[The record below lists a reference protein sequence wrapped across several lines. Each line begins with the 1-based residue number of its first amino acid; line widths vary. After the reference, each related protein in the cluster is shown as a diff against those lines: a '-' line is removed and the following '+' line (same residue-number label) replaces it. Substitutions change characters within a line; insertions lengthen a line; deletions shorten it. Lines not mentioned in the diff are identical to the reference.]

1 MPSEDT
7 IGFKS
12 QFGQDRYVLERFFP
26 NRRKGYF
33 VEIGTV
39 DGVDLSNTWYFEQ
52 VLGWDGLLI
61 DASPRY
67 CELAA
72 RQRRATVVNC
82 ALADTE
88 GRMLFL
94 DAGYVGGLL
103 RFMPPR
109 QILEIEYYE
118 GPKQKPI
125 GVFWVDTKRLDSVLS
140 TQGVTRID
148 YLSVDIEGAEPQIL
162 STLDFGKVSV
172 GVITV
177 EAKGDA
183 IHAIHAILEPAGFVM
198 EGMVEADAVFVHRSF
213 RG

>member
-1 MPSEDT
+1 MSSDDK

-12 QFGQDRYVLERFFP
+12 QFGQDRYVLELFFS
-26 NRRKGYF
+26 NRRNGYF
-33 VEIGTV
+33 VEIGAI
-39 DGVDLSNTWYFEQ
+39 DGVELSNTWHFEQ
-52 VLGWDGLLI
+52 ALGWDGLLI
-61 DASPRY
+61 EASPRY

-82 ALADTE
+82 VLADTE

-103 RFMPPR
+103 RFMPPQ

-118 GPKQKPI
+118 GPKQTPV
-125 GVFWVDTKRLDSVLS
+125 GARWVDTKRLDTVLS
-140 TQGVTRID
+140 AQGVTRID
-148 YLSVDIEGAEPQIL
+148 YLSVDVEGAEPQIL

-172 GVITV
+172 GVVSV

-183 IHAIHAILEPAGFVM
+183 IHAIKAILEPAGFVM
-198 EGMVEADAVFVHRSF
+198 MGRVEADAVFVHRSF